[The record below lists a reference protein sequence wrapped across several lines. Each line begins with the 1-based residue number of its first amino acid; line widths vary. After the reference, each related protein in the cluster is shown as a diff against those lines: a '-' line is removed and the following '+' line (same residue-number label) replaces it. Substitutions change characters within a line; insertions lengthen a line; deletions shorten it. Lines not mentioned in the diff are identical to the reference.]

1 MRSWYMM
8 RVHRAVEKIRNKLD
22 WTVETWI
29 RLFLAQRC
37 IYTYTLITEVNRKIN
52 LLSWASM
59 NTAYYNLGL
68 SQGGIF
74 SLELELVHKLKLIEY
89 HGFKAFS
96 RKQQVLN
103 KLKILVVLLCPL
115 NSIVYAVFKKHK
127 NNQNGLNVSICEHMH
142 EHFIFFAALKDKLNQ
157 WS

>member
-1 MRSWYMM
+1 MPNYG
-8 RVHRAVEKIRNKLD
+8 
-22 WTVETWI
+22 TVSQV
-29 RLFLAQRC
+29 LLQLVVAQRC
-37 IYTYTLITEVNRKIN
+37 IYTPTLIAEVNRKTN

-74 SLELELVHKLKLIEY
+74 SLELELVYKLKLIGY
-89 HGFKAFS
+89 HGFKTFS

-103 KLKILVVLLCPL
+103 KLKILAVLLCPL
-115 NSIVYAVFKKHK
+115 YSIVYAVFEKHK

-142 EHFIFFAALKDKLNQ
+142 EHFIFFAA
-157 WS
+157 